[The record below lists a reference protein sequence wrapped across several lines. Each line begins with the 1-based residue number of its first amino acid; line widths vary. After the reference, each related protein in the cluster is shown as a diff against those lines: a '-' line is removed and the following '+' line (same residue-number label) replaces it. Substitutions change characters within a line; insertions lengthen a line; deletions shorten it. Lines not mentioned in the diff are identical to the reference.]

1 MSFGI
6 LWLMVLYLQ
15 RFQAPEEILGL
26 PAEFLIQSA
35 WDGPENLFSN
45 NFPGDDEAAWAGT
58 TF

>member
-1 MSFGI
+1 
-6 LWLMVLYLQ
+6 MVLYLQ